1 MLSNQASRE
10 RIFGREHNNGSSIR
24 HRPGPRSDRHDADRQ
39 RAGARRG
46 HGGGLVVGLLQAVT
60 QIQEQTLS
68 FVPKLVAALAVVTVS
83 MPWVV
88 SRMIEYFRDLVE
100 NIPSSL

>member
-1 MLSNQASRE
+1 MLVV
-10 RIFGREHNNGSSIR
+10 GMGV
-24 HRPGPRSDRHDADRQ
+24 
-39 RAGARRG
+39 
-46 HGGGLVVGLLQAVT
+46 GLAVGLLQAVT

>member
-1 MLSNQASRE
+1 MDPQSAIDLVRE
-10 RIFGREHNNGSSIR
+10 AIVMTLIVSAPVLVVGM
-24 HRPGPRSDRHDADRQ
+24 AV
-39 RAGARRG
+39 
-46 HGGGLVVGLLQAVT
+46 GLVVGLLQAVT

>member
-1 MLSNQASRE
+1 MDPQSAIDLVRE
-10 RIFGREHNNGSSIR
+10 AIVMTLIVSAPVLVVGMGV
-24 HRPGPRSDRHDADRQ
+24 
-39 RAGARRG
+39 
-46 HGGGLVVGLLQAVT
+46 GLAVGLLQAVT